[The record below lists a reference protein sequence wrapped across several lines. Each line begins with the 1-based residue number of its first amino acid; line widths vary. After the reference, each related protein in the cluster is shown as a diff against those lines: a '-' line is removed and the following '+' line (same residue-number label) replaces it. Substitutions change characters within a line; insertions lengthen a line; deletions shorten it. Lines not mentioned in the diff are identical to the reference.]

1 MADWNDKLT
10 SLFKKETFG
19 EVLRFGIV
27 GVVAVALHFSIY
39 WVLQH
44 WINVNIAYTVGY
56 VLSFFVNYYLSAHFT
71 FKEKTSKENGAG
83 FVFAHVFNY
92 FLQLGLFNFFLWV
105 GLGRLLSPFAVLV
118 IAVPTNFLVVR
129 FVFKR
134 LGHKTQ
140 KESN

>member
-1 MADWNDKLT
+1 MADWNDNLT

-39 WVLQH
+39 WILQH

-92 FLQLGLFNFFLWV
+92 FLQLGLFNFFYWIGVPAELAPLPV
-105 GLGRLLSPFAVLV
+105 YF
-118 IAVPTNFLVVR
+118 IAVPVSFLLVR
-129 FVFKR
+129 FALK
-134 LGHKTQ
+134 K
-140 KESN
+140 K